1 MPPIS
6 IKAIAIAFS
15 AEVGADFII
24 SFIVFYLFGHA
35 LMTPEMSQAEF
46 EKVQQAVFDTTAYLP
61 CMFVL
66 GTATTVLGGYLAAR
80 LARRIPYYH
89 GLAMGVVGLAFSLA
103 LWRQDMI
110 WLDYVGLVITIPASI
125 FGAHVARKHLP
136 TET

>member
-15 AEVGADFII
+15 AEVGADILI
-24 SFIVFYLFGHA
+24 SFFVFYLFGQG
-35 LMTPEMSQAEF
+35 LITPEMSQADF
-46 EKVQQAVFDTTAYLP
+46 DKARQAVFDTTAYLP

-89 GLAMGVVGLAFSLA
+89 GLAMGIVGLLFSLA
-103 LWRQDMI
+103 LWRSDMI

-125 FGAHVARKHLP
+125 FGAHLARKHMPLEP
-136 TET
+136 